1 MIFYYI
7 SHTLFTYTLPKV
19 YVESVFKLL
28 KTYHYA
34 PAGFSPWTNKKNHTI
49 KKKKLYLLG
58 YKKKIKYMVLT
69 TTWSIQSHGITARFT
84 CPLTTQDTISNQL
97 RSATETYI
105 LSP

>member
-1 MIFYYI
+1 
-7 SHTLFTYTLPKV
+7 
-19 YVESVFKLL
+19 
-28 KTYHYA
+28 
-34 PAGFSPWTNKKNHTI
+34 
-49 KKKKLYLLG
+49 
-58 YKKKIKYMVLT
+58 MVLT